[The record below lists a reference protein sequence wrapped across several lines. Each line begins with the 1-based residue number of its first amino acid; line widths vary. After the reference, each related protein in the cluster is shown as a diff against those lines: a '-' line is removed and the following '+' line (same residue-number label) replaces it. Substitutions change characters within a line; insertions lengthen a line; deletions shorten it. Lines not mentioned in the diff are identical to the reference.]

1 MKHPGT
7 LIREALRPFF
17 HKPAP
22 RLKVD
27 EGLVLQELRTEDIDR
42 LFHLIETNRGHLQKW
57 LSWIQR
63 IKTRDHCRAFIN
75 HVSYR
80 NIFAGKWVYG
90 VWYHEQLVGLIDF
103 NEGNK
108 QLNQVSIGYWLGRP
122 YEGKGIMTR
131 AVGACLDYAFD
142 IQHLHKVLIKCAS
155 DNFRSQAIP
164 IRLRFTWEGLH
175 HDAGTVNGREVDMII
190 YSMVYR
196 DWSRVRELP
205 AYKEKP
211 GTEGMNQGASPV

>member
-1 MKHPGT
+1 MRHPGT

-22 RLKVD
+22 SLQVD
-27 EGLVLQELRTEDIDR
+27 EDLLLQELRTTDIDR
-42 LFHLIETNRGHLQKW
+42 LFQLIECNREHLQQW

-63 IKTRDHCRAFIN
+63 IKTREHCRTFVN

-80 NIFAGKWVYG
+80 NIFAGRWVYG
-90 VWYHEQLVGLIDF
+90 VWHQDELVGLIDF

-108 QLNQVSIGYWLGRP
+108 QLNQVSIGYWLGRA

-131 AVGACLDYAFD
+131 AVRACLDYAFD
-142 IQHLHKVLIKCAS
+142 EQHLHKVLVKCAS

-164 IRLRFTWEGLH
+164 IRLRFSWEGLH
-175 HDAGTVNGREVDMII
+175 HDAGTINGREVDMIS

-196 DWSRVRELP
+196 DWARVRDLP
-205 AYKEKP
+205 VRAEER
-211 GTEGMNQGASPV
+211 GEQDQ